1 MERTIAYSMIA
12 LKMLKIQVTMYLKMM
27 VMIFSFKKET
37 IADKEL
43 LINLSI
49 AFNLPEAE
57 AGALDLGK
65 KTLQINKSF
74 LFPFIFLLKISLDIV
89 EDIDDDEEENDK
101 QRHPSWHH
109 LHD

>member
-49 AFNLPEAE
+49 AFNLPDAE

-65 KTLQINKSF
+65 KTLQIKKGHGRLIFSF
-74 LFPFIFLLKISLDIV
+74 SILLSF
-89 EDIDDDEEENDK
+89 EN
-101 QRHPSWHH
+101 
-109 LHD
+109 LT